1 MAGLRALVMPKM
13 GLAMTEGMVAAWRK
27 APGEPV
33 AAGEEVADIETSKIT
48 AGYESPAAGSLR
60 RQVVKPGVMVPV
72 GTLIGVI
79 ADGTADDAEIDA
91 FIAAQHAAFVPAA
104 EAASAPAPARVAT
117 EIGPI
122 QVVEA
127 GPEDAPPLV
136 LIHGFGGDLN
146 NWLFLQPLLAARF
159 HTFAI
164 DLPGHGGSTKTLPG
178 GNFAALARAV
188 AAFLRARGIGP
199 AHLVGHS
206 LGGAVALMLAPES
219 LSLSLISPAGL
230 GPEIN
235 MDYIGGFIAAR
246 RAREMQAVLAM
257 LFADPALIGRD
268 MVEGVLRYKRLDGVA
283 AALQTIAAANFAN
296 GRQNTSLRATLAAI
310 RVPTLVAWGEADRII
325 PAAHADA
332 LSPSVRVVRFPE
344 TGHMA
349 HMERAADLAR
359 HIIGIADA

>member
-1 MAGLRALVMPKM
+1 
-13 GLAMTEGMVAAWRK
+13 
-27 APGEPV
+27 
-33 AAGEEVADIETSKIT
+33 
-48 AGYESPAAGSLR
+48 
-60 RQVVKPGVMVPV
+60 MVPV

-283 AALQTIAAANFAN
+283 AALQAIAAANFAN

-310 RVPTLVAWGEADRII
+310 RVPTLVAWGAGGSHASPPPTPMRCRHRCASSASPK
-325 PAAHADA
+325 PATWRTWNAPPILPGTSSESPMHRKTSARDVA
-332 LSPSVRVVRFPE
+332 LSGGFPGSASDAPRPGLKRYPRPWRLRFP
-344 TGHMA
+344 A
-349 HMERAADLAR
+349 SPRAARAR
-359 HIIGIADA
+359 HGRGR